1 MRAPILSLLLFSG
14 FLMVQGHSVLTLAGA
29 SAPGYQ
35 DGVGTAA
42 RFNSPQNIVLDG
54 AGGLLVTD
62 TSNQRKH

>member
-1 MRAPILSLLLFSG
+1 MRAPTLSLLLFGG
-14 FLMVQGHSVLTLAGA
+14 FLMVQGYSVLTLAGA

-42 RFNSPQNIVLDG
+42 RFNAPLNIVLDG

-62 TSNQRKH
+62 TRNRRKH